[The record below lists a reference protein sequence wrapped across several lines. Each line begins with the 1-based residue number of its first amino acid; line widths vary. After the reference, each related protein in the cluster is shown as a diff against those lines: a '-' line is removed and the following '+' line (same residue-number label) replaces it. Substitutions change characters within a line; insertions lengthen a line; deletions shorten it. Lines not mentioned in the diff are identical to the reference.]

1 VRFWT
6 VCVKQVT
13 IRGMRGLRWVWL
25 VLGAAAVAGLG
36 TAALLAAHRH
46 PDESLGGGAA
56 PFLALQL
63 LAGLGASSA
72 GAHLARQHS
81 TRVAGLLL
89 LAAGVAVF
97 LEQLPLPDSGGA
109 LLFTAALAGG
119 ALTSALAGTA
129 ALAAAS
135 PRLRHLDALVGGA
148 ALAASGLVLG
158 VLPAATFDPKATGC
172 FACRRNLLL
181 VHGDARLN
189 DTLVRAGLT
198 AAALSCAALALLV
211 LLRVI
216 LRPPLL
222 RSTVAPLV
230 VCGAAVAALG
240 AIQFLLEPGA
250 GQPEVDSTSTALWL
264 AQCGILAAGA
274 ASISLSAYRARLL
287 RGRVAAMVLAALP
300 SPEELRGTLART
312 LGDPKLEVVFPRA
325 DGEAVDA
332 NGRAAATATG
342 DAAITEVVRRG
353 EVVAELRHAA
363 ELAQTPERVAQAAL
377 GAGLAL
383 EHAAQHAR
391 LRAELAEL
399 TASRARIVEVG
410 DAERRRLERNLH
422 DGAQQRLIALS
433 LALQLS
439 PNADPDRL
447 RAREALQ
454 GALENLRGI
463 AHGIHPVSLSEAGLT
478 AAVRELAQ
486 SSRVPVRIEAA
497 PGPRPPPPVEAALY
511 RLVLDCVRLAE
522 RAGNRDTVTVRVD
535 VSGALVRTR
544 VMVPGV
550 ESVTAA
556 VALEHAADR
565 LATVS
570 GKLTSG
576 TTGTGLIVEASLQ
589 CGS

>member
-1 VRFWT
+1 
-6 VCVKQVT
+6 
-13 IRGMRGLRWVWL
+13 VWL
-25 VLGAAAVAGLG
+25 VLAAAAVAGLG

-63 LAGLGASSA
+63 LAGLGAWGA
-72 GAHLARQHS
+72 GVHLARQQS
-81 TRVAGLLL
+81 TRIAGLLL
-89 LAAGVAVF
+89 LATGVAVF

-119 ALTSALAGTA
+119 AMTSALA
-129 ALAAAS
+129 
-135 PRLRHLDALVGGA
+135 GGA
-148 ALAASGLVLG
+148 ALAAAGPPVRHFDALVICAAVAASALVLG
-158 VLPAATFDPKATGC
+158 VLAAATFDPRATGC
-172 FACRRNLLL
+172 FGCPHNLLL

-189 DTLVRAGLT
+189 DRLVRAGLT
-198 AAALSCAALALLV
+198 AAALSCAGLALLV
-211 LLRVI
+211 MLRVI
-216 LRPPLL
+216 LRPVLL
-222 RSTVAPLV
+222 RSTVAPLL

-250 GQPEVDSTSTALWL
+250 DQPEVDSSTRALWL
-264 AQCGILAAGA
+264 AQCGILAAAA
-274 ASISLSAYRARLL
+274 ASIALGAFRGRLL
-287 RGRVAAMVLAALP
+287 RRRVAAMVLAALP

-312 LGDPKLEVVFPRA
+312 LGDPGLEIVFPRA
-325 DGEAVDA
+325 DGEAIDA
-332 NGRAAATATG
+332 NGRQAPSAPG
-342 DAAITEVVRRG
+342 DAAITEVVRGG

-363 ELAQTPERVAQAAL
+363 ELAQTPERIAQATL

-391 LRAELAEL
+391 LRAELADL
-399 TASRARIVEVG
+399 TASRARVVEVG

-439 PNADPDRL
+439 PSTDPGIQ
-447 RAREALQ
+447 RARQELQ
-454 GALENLRGI
+454 GALEKLRGI

-486 SSRVPVRIEAA
+486 SSRVPVRIGEAPA
-497 PGPRPPPPVEAALY
+497 PRPPPPVEAALY

-522 RAGNRDTVTVRVD
+522 RAGNGHTVTVRVETNAD
-535 VSGALVRTR
+535 LVHARI
-544 VMVPGV
+544 MVPGV
-550 ESVTAA
+550 EPSAA
-556 VALEHAADR
+556 VLALEHAADR

-570 GKLTSG
+570 GEL
-576 TTGTGLIVEASLQ
+576 TTGAISTDLIVVASVP